1 MFSSQTDTEFRR
13 KPKNGRTVNMNRL
26 PQKDRLL
33 IHLFENGYVTI
44 EDQRKLQLTRL
55 AAVVLQLKKLGV
67 AIDSIDTKIESKYQT
82 STVSMYF
89 LA

>member
-1 MFSSQTDTEFRR
+1 
-13 KPKNGRTVNMNRL
+13 MNRL

-33 IHLFENGYVTI
+33 IHLFKNGYVTI

-82 STVSMYF
+82 STVSMYY